1 MLENLPGVNVKSEK
15 PCYWNLCKEG
25 GWEEYKRISDEKS
38 EAIDKLVEDT
48 ALDIDEVMDKVE
60 KIQDKIKFGAFG
72 KTTKKMRNK
81 PNVMDTA
88 MSNEAE
94 DIINK
99 QRRVAEEHLRNLSE
113 CNQGRVGKIFQIRK
127 SIQGCKKGAMEAQA
141 VKDPLTGKLA
151 VSNKEIQEVS
161 LNYCKSV
168 LMNNEPRDEYKRE
181 VMMKE
186 QIHEERMKENAGS
199 GFEVTRELFDKV
211 VKKFKSNNKRSY
223 DFILNGG
230 DKFKE
235 AIFKFAKM
243 MIENESFPTSF
254 NKTILNQIWKQKG
267 DKSILKNNRYIHG
280 KDWLPRLV
288 ESMVVVGGMKE
299 KILASST
306 PFQIGRQEGNRPQ
319 QHLFVIRSAISRC
332 LQQGIAI
339 IIQLYDLS
347 AFFDKESLRD
357 VMNTLYEVGVDS
369 RAYRSFFLLNKDTN
383 IQVKTGTGMSEVAE
397 VGEIIAQGSAGGALV
412 SQVNLDIGVNE
423 MFQGSS
429 DEASY
434 GHIRLQPIIF
444 QDDILR
450 VASSVEEARAGN
462 VKLDAV
468 MGQKQLVFNGD
479 KTGYIIFGTKKEVRK
494 YKEKLSDNP
503 LMCGSIVTKEKV
515 MDKYL
520 GDILHTG
527 HSLES
532 SVLATIKDREGKVK
546 AAMFEALAIVEDFR
560 AQSVGGMQT
569 ALDLWKVAILP
580 TLLYNSS
587 TWTEMGKEAVERLE
601 ELQNFYIW
609 MALHVPLCASLNSE
623 GCSQV

>member
-1 MLENLPGVNVKSEK
+1 M
-15 PCYWNLCKEG
+15 
-25 GWEEYKRISDEKS
+25 
-38 EAIDKLVEDT
+38 
-48 ALDIDEVMDKVE
+48 
-60 KIQDKIKFGAFG
+60 
-72 KTTKKMRNK
+72 
-81 PNVMDTA
+81 
-88 MSNEAE
+88 
-94 DIINK
+94 
-99 QRRVAEEHLRNLSE
+99 
-113 CNQGRVGKIFQIRK
+113 
-127 SIQGCKKGAMEAQA
+127 
-141 VKDPLTGKLA
+141 
-151 VSNKEIQEVS
+151 S
-161 LNYCKSV
+161 LNHCKSV
-168 LMNNEPRDEYKRE
+168 LMNNEPKDEYKRE
-181 VMMKE
+181 VIMKE

-267 DKSILKNNRYIHG
+267 DKSILKNNRYIHW
-280 KDWLPRLV
+280 KDWLPRLG

-306 PFQIGRQEGNRPQ
+306 PFQTEGQEDTRPQ
-319 QHLFVIRSAISRC
+319 QHLFVIKSAISKC
-332 LQQGIAI
+332 LQQGIGI

-383 IQVKTGTGMSEVAE
+383 IQVKTGTGMSEVAQ

-434 GHIRLQPIIF
+434 GHIRLQP
-444 QDDILR
+444 
-450 VASSVEEARAGN
+450 
-462 VKLDAV
+462 DAE
-468 MGQKQLVFNGD
+468 MGQKQLVFNGY

-601 ELQNFYIW
+601 ELQNF
-609 MALHVPLCASLNSE
+609 
-623 GCSQV
+623 